1 MARVRHKFAIKKDD
15 GVYRLQIIYERISVI
30 RDRETIKAKFTQDEL
45 LDLILTI
52 LNYRILDKAHLDKIR
67 ETIEVLIN
75 EPP

>member
-1 MARVRHKFAIKKDD
+1 MPKVRHKFAIKKDD

-52 LNYRILDKAHLDKIR
+52 LNYRILDKAHLNKVKEI
-67 ETIEVLIN
+67 IEVLLD
-75 EPP
+75 ESS